1 MSEMTKTPT
10 HYRLLSTL
18 KAMGPYLR
26 EGQCSELATISVA
39 IRLREIGLQKRYQN
53 LPKRRLIILKRNFT
67 KS

>member
-26 EGQCSELATISVA
+26 EGQCSERFS
-39 IRLREIGLQKRYQN
+39 Y
-53 LPKRRLIILKRNFT
+53 LIV
-67 KS
+67 SPHV

>member
-26 EGQCSELATISVA
+26 EGQ
-39 IRLREIGLQKRYQN
+39 
-53 LPKRRLIILKRNFT
+53 
-67 KS
+67 